1 MKKVY
6 LFNTL
11 TSQKEEFK
19 PLIENEVSIYYCGPT
34 VYNYPHLGNMRTVV
48 VFDLLARLLTELGY
62 NVKMVRNYTDI
73 DDKIINAAIAEG
85 KTEKEI
91 SDFYIKSYEDTESKL
106 NCLPLYAK
114 PRVSETM
121 DHIISFIETMIKEN
135 VAYKEGDDV
144 YFDVT
149 KDSKYGEL
157 SKMKL
162 ENLDDGNRVA
172 KNLNKHNA
180 QDFVLWKLTS
190 DNGIKFDAPFGRG
203 RPGWHTECVV
213 MVNDVFKKPIIDIH
227 GGGFDLK
234 FPHHEN
240 EMAQSECVNHTTLAK
255 YWMHVGF
262 LNVNGEKM
270 SKSLGN
276 DLKAKDVISMYS
288 GDAVRLFFYSSHYR
302 SPLNF
307 TDDNLKEAVNKVK
320 KYQET
325 IYKLH
330 NKFELENLDYYSHAF
345 LDETF
350 DSFIDSLCD
359 DLNVNNALVSVEK
372 IVKDINQLT
381 RKRDLDVK
389 LLSANYNTLIKCM
402 NLLGITYQLHEVTLQ
417 EKELYLQYLNSKL
430 EKDFETSDRLRK
442 ELIEKGLI

>member
-19 PLIENEVSIYYCGPT
+19 PLVENEVSIYYCGPT

-240 EMAQSECVNHTTLAK
+240 EMAQSECVNHTTLAN

-262 LNVNGEKM
+262 LNVDGEKM

>member
-19 PLIENEVSIYYCGPT
+19 PLVENEVSIYYCGPT

-91 SDFYIKSYEDTESKL
+91 SDFYIASYEDTESKL

-121 DHIISFIETMIKEN
+121 DHIISFIDTMIKEN

-172 KNLNKHNA
+172 KNLNKHN
-180 QDFVLWKLTS
+180 
-190 DNGIKFDAPFGRG
+190 
-203 RPGWHTECVV
+203 
-213 MVNDVFKKPIIDIH
+213 
-227 GGGFDLK
+227 
-234 FPHHEN
+234 
-240 EMAQSECVNHTTLAK
+240 
-255 YWMHVGF
+255 
-262 LNVNGEKM
+262 
-270 SKSLGN
+270 
-276 DLKAKDVISMYS
+276 
-288 GDAVRLFFYSSHYR
+288 
-302 SPLNF
+302 
-307 TDDNLKEAVNKVK
+307 
-320 KYQET
+320 
-325 IYKLH
+325 
-330 NKFELENLDYYSHAF
+330 
-345 LDETF
+345 
-350 DSFIDSLCD
+350 
-359 DLNVNNALVSVEK
+359 
-372 IVKDINQLT
+372 
-381 RKRDLDVK
+381 
-389 LLSANYNTLIKCM
+389 
-402 NLLGITYQLHEVTLQ
+402 
-417 EKELYLQYLNSKL
+417 
-430 EKDFETSDRLRK
+430 
-442 ELIEKGLI
+442 